1 MKLMYFS
8 ENTLIIIKNNISLN
22 LIDYSDPNSNFFKEL
37 INDKSKLLESNI
49 EFEEINL
56 IPDVKKEYENIK
68 ELYSKLKHLTDLQ
81 ASDER
86 VWAGLAHSHLR
97 SYMIKRWSYKEK
109 KDKVQFIR
117 KSFFFGHSQARSLMT
132 NGLAR
137 LWWIGRLTY
146 DNNNQNPFHLTD
158 FFSSDING
166 LSFQFFGTNFSRNFE
181 IVRKIIE
188 SLYKFQNKHR
198 LRITRDVFSKLVV
211 EINLLGSKYLLDTVD
226 ELKMQDLIELK
237 LLEILKE

>member
-8 ENTLIIIKNNISLN
+8 ENTLNIIKNNISLN
-22 LIDYSDPNSNFFKEL
+22 LIEYSDPNSNFFKEL

-86 VWAGLAHSHLR
+86 VWAGLAHSHWR

-181 IVRKIIE
+181 IVRKIIQ
-188 SLYKFQNKHR
+188 SIYKFQNKYR
-198 LRITRDVFSKLVV
+198 LKITRDIFSKLVV
-211 EINLLGSKYLLDTVD
+211 EINLLGSKYLLDTVE
-226 ELKMQDLIELK
+226 ELKIQDLIELK

>member
-1 MKLMYFS
+1 
-8 ENTLIIIKNNISLN
+8 
-22 LIDYSDPNSNFFKEL
+22 
-37 INDKSKLLESNI
+37 
-49 EFEEINL
+49 
-56 IPDVKKEYENIK
+56 
-68 ELYSKLKHLTDLQ
+68 
-81 ASDER
+81 
-86 VWAGLAHSHLR
+86 
-97 SYMIKRWSYKEK
+97 MIKRWSYKEK

-181 IVRKIIE
+181 IVRKIIQ
-188 SLYKFQNKHR
+188 SIYKFQNKYR
-198 LRITRDVFSKLVV
+198 LKITRDIFSKLVV
-211 EINLLGSKYLLDTVD
+211 EINLLGSKYLLDTVE
-226 ELKMQDLIELK
+226 ELKIQDLIELK